1 MLDLTIDDQDEEMLS
16 QISEQRYWSDHISQL
31 EKGIN
36 INLIPKY
43 SKKRKQSVEKMIA
56 SNLEEQKVE
65 KDTKPGT
72 TALEDNSMD
81 MIETLFNKPKLTTRL
96 QKLRRNILPKDQANL
111 PQIDIHIDFDDDRF
125 EFSKCRTKIKDKLFI
140 TEVNKIKDTVFP
152 TLSSFNDQFITKINS
167 LGKITYKLHETPRY
181 IMIKCTK
188 CKRFSYWFSNKDGV
202 SQEDLAQQTTQSLK
216 FTASGEPII
225 DLKYFRCIVQTHDYK
240 SHEPDLIS

>member
-43 SKKRKQSVEKMIA
+43 SKKRKQSVEKMIT

-96 QKLRRNILPKDQANL
+96 
-111 PQIDIHIDFDDDRF
+111 
-125 EFSKCRTKIKDKLFI
+125 
-140 TEVNKIKDTVFP
+140 
-152 TLSSFNDQFITKINS
+152 
-167 LGKITYKLHETPRY
+167 
-181 IMIKCTK
+181 
-188 CKRFSYWFSNKDGV
+188 
-202 SQEDLAQQTTQSLK
+202 
-216 FTASGEPII
+216 
-225 DLKYFRCIVQTHDYK
+225 
-240 SHEPDLIS
+240 